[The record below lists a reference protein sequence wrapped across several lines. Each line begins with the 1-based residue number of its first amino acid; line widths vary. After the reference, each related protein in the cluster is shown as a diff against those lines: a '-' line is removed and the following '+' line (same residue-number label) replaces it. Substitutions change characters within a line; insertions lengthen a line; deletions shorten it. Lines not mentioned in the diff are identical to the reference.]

1 MFSSNCSLYEYK
13 SRSKR
18 RIFDQLGTQ
27 WWGKEDFYCWYFYW
41 LAYKLHQTPI
51 TSEFVFQF
59 TKLESHL
66 KKSHFLSKKK
76 KLKSERSELSAAG
89 LGTAAEGGVSA
100 NNVYKN
106 ATFLGDFQTSCFVRI
121 SKNKFFSP

>member
-1 MFSSNCSLYEYK
+1 MCNKKIKYPKPRLMFCSNCSLYEYK

-66 KKSHFLSKKK
+66 KMTLSYM
-76 KLKSERSELSAAG
+76 G
-89 LGTAAEGGVSA
+89 
-100 NNVYKN
+100 N
-106 ATFLGDFQTSCFVRI
+106 
-121 SKNKFFSP
+121 